1 MYMRYI
7 SIAYKISIIADVYI
21 ALNVCQTLHQMLYV
35 YLFT

>member
-7 SIAYKISIIADVYI
+7 SIAYKTSIIADAYI
-21 ALNVCQTLHQMLYV
+21 VLNVHQRLHQMLYM